1 MAEKILIV
9 DDLENN
15 RELMASILDE
25 AGYEVE
31 GAKDGNE
38 ALQKTF
44 MFKPDL
50 ILLDVLMPKLT
61 GYEVCEILKKDMR
74 TIDIP
79 VIFLSAM
86 AGPQDKI
93 RGLEI
98 GGVDYITKPFNSQ
111 EVLAR
116 VAVQLKIR
124 RLTKEIMEANK
135 NLQEK
140 QRRLD
145 EDLRA
150 AAGIQQSLLPQKLP
164 MMDEFSIAWKFL
176 PSDTIGGDI
185 FNIYRLDEKT
195 LAIYMIDVSGHG
207 APSALITVSVSQA
220 LQPHDDGVLKK
231 RTRRSPYYRIQ
242 RPQEVLDF
250 LAKEYPWERFGKVFT
265 IVYAVI
271 DVQMGRLLYSSAG
284 HPPPVLLHPDGSL
297 EILDKGGPLIGLNG
311 NIPFEEGQI
320 RLRFGDILIF
330 YTDGVTEH
338 QNDKDVFYGAER
350 FYGLLK
356 SLRNRPI
363 AELLDEVMKNLMAFG
378 GDAKLRDDVSLLG
391 IAYKGKG
398 TT

>member
-9 DDLENN
+9 DDLEDN
-15 RELMASILDE
+15 RELISYIL
-25 AGYEVE
+25 AGKGYEVE
-31 GAKDGNE
+31 GAGDGQE
-38 ALQKTF
+38 ALEKAFTS
-44 MFKPDL
+44 KPDL

-61 GYEVCEILKKDMR
+61 GYEVCEILKRDPR

-86 AGPQDKI
+86 DEPRDKI

-98 GGVDYITKPFNSQ
+98 GGVDYIAKPFNSQ

-124 RLTKEIMEANK
+124 RLTKEVLEANK
-135 NLQEK
+135 NLKEK

-150 AAGIQQSLLPQKLP
+150 AAGIQQTLLPQKLP

-231 RTRRSPYYRIQ
+231 RTRRPPYYRIQ
-242 RPQEVLDF
+242 RPQEVLNF
-250 LAKEYPWERFGKVFT
+250 LAREYPLERFGKIFT
-265 IVYAVI
+265 VIYAII
-271 DVQMGRLLYSSAG
+271 DVQKGRLLYSSAG

-311 NIPFEEGQI
+311 KIPFEEGQI

-330 YTDGVTEH
+330 YTDGVIEH
-338 QNDKDVFYGAER
+338 QNGKDAFYGAER

-356 SLRNRPI
+356 SLRKRPI
-363 AELLDEVMKNLMAFG
+363 AELLDEVMKDLMAFG
-378 GDAKLRDDVSLLG
+378 GDSKLRDDVSLLG
-391 IAYKGKG
+391 MAYKRKG